1 MRRKGLVVVLTSKTM
16 YNTGKF
22 IENVHEP
29 SGLLFLNGKK
39 KAKEEFFFFS
49 LCLPGLDQG
58 WHKGT

>member
-1 MRRKGLVVVLTSKTM
+1 MVLTSKTM